1 MTIDIYRWRGRPT
14 FVAVAMLVFA
24 MLAVCNTARADEG
37 NKWLDE
43 YPKHVGFTWDADAFI
58 HTNYLWRGIYVG
70 GLCLQAEATVGYG
83 GAFFNT
89 WWNIGP
95 TSWNF
100 DALCPE
106 VDTSIGFA
114 RWGFKVLFMHMYY
127 FDTYSDGTASRFFD
141 FSDPKDG
148 VGGVTTEFRIGY
160 KVSSKLPL
168 SILWCTRFWGRD
180 GYFDEKGER
189 HRAYSTYIELGYDF
203 RLPWE
208 LILEARLGMTPWK
221 SFYTGFKGDFAV
233 VNIGLTLHRSW
244 KLTDYCSLRAIG
256 QLMLNPWHIDK
267 DNVQWH
273 PKTPWDQRLNASVG
287 VGVMF
292 N

>member
-1 MTIDIYRWRGRPT
+1 MHRWRSKAAIRA
-14 FVAVAMLVFA
+14 FAILAVAML
-24 MLAVCNTARADEG
+24 AVPATVRADEG

-43 YPKHVGFTWDADAFI
+43 YPKHVGFTWEADAFI

-95 TSWNF
+95 TSWKF

-127 FDTYSDGTASRFFD
+127 FDTYSDGTASKFFD

-180 GYFDEKGER
+180 GYNTPDGER

-208 LILEARLGMTPWK
+208 LMLEARLGMTPWK

-244 KLTDYCSLRAIG
+244 KMTDYCSLRVMG

-287 VGVMF
+287 VGVLF